1 MFTFSKPLDEIIEA
15 DLQRLIDDH
24 LEENRQLECKREL
37 PGTSD
42 ADKKEFVRDVVSF
55 ANSAGGHIIFGI
67 AESNG
72 IPTKPAP
79 ISEARI
85 DEAKLRLG
93 LSQG

>member
-1 MFTFSKPLDEIIEA
+1 MFMFSKPLDEIIEA
-15 DLQRLIDDH
+15 DLQRRIDDH
-24 LEENRQLECKREL
+24 VEENRQLEYKRAL

-55 ANSAGGHIIFGI
+55 ANGAGGHIIFGI

-85 DEAKLRLG
+85 VEAKLQLG
-93 LSQG
+93 LSKG

>member
-1 MFTFSKPLDEIIEA
+1 MWKKIASLNTSASSPA
-15 DLQRLIDDH
+15 LQTQI
-24 LEENRQLECKREL
+24 
-37 PGTSD
+37 
-42 ADKKEFVRDVVSF
+42 KKFGRDVVSF

-72 IPTKPAP
+72 ILTKPAP

>member
-1 MFTFSKPLDEIIEA
+1 MFTFSKPLDEISEA

-79 ISEARI
+79 ISEAMI
-85 DEAKLRLG
+85 DEAQLRLG
-93 LSQG
+93 LSKG

>member
-15 DLQRLIDDH
+15 DLQRLIDDQWKKIAS
-24 LEENRQLECKREL
+24 LN
-37 PGTSD
+37 TS
-42 ADKKEFVRDVVSF
+42 ASSPALQTQIKKNLSTTLFPSRT
-55 ANSAGGHIIFGI
+55 ALGGHIIFGI

-93 LSQG
+93 LSKG